1 MKRNIVTKWLIAL
14 SYKTKFAKIFL
25 LVCYLLFILYDLTIR
40 MSNISTSFYDY
51 VKILIICLIAWF
63 GVKFVFWFQIKSP
76 FYNEVFF
83 NVASLFLLV
92 VMLFVAIINILSF
105 NSGAFVFLVISLSV
119 IEVQRLRKENVFKT

>member
-92 VMLFVAIINILSF
+92 VMLFVAIINIVSF